1 MAKIY
6 GIGMGPG
13 DPELITMKGFKILE
27 QCKVIA
33 YPAPPDKKSFV
44 REIAARWLDEMLP
57 KQEIIIPIPLS
68 IENRDTSMYEIGAD
82 KIIEAINRGD
92 DVAILC
98 EGDPFLYGSFI
109 YLFDILS
116 EKLSNIEIEIIPGIS
131 SVMASSARI
140 MRPLAEKSEPLL
152 ILPALKIDE
161 RLKQYLQTFPAI
173 ALMKIGK
180 RFSALKKLLEE
191 LELINEAFYIEYAT
205 LEKEK
210 IRPLSEINLLEVPY
224 FSIILIRKTQPYH
237 KGQ

>member
-27 QCKVIA
+27 QCHVIA

-44 REIAARWLDEMLP
+44 REIATRWLDEMPP
-57 KQEIIIPIPLS
+57 KQEIIIPIPLN

-82 KIIEAINRGD
+82 KIIDAVNRGET
-92 DVAILC
+92 VAILC

-152 ILPALKIDE
+152 IVPALKIDE
-161 RLKQYLQTFPAI
+161 NLKQYLQTFPAI

-191 LELINEAFYIEYAT
+191 LDLINEAFYIEYAT

-210 IRPLSEINLLEVPY
+210 IQPLSEIDLLEVPY